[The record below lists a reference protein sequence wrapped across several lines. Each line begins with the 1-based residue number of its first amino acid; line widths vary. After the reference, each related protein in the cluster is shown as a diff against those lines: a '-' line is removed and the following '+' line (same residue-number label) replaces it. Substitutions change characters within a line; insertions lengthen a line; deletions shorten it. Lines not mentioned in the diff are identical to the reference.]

1 MKIYMSIIKDSWMY
15 QIAIFLTFSV
25 CLSVFPAVT
34 QLIQPIQKGEC
45 NYEENIYQI
54 AAKLSAITATMQKN
68 AFIRFF
74 LILGEI
80 KSEWEEIYFVPVC
93 CFVLFNFADYLGKE
107 LATRL
112 QWPKPTKTGQ
122 IIILSLSIL
131 RAGMIPLF
139 MFCNV
144 APSNRSTKVHVYDF
158 LNVTNRII

>member
-1 MKIYMSIIKDSWMY
+1 M
-15 QIAIFLTFSV
+15 
-25 CLSVFPAVT
+25 
-34 QLIQPIQKGEC
+34 QLCRKMHSYG
-45 NYEENIYQI
+45 
-54 AAKLSAITATMQKN
+54 
-68 AFIRFF
+68 F

-144 APSNRSTKVHVYDF
+144 APSNRSTKVYDF
-158 LNVTNRII
+158 LNVTIRSI